1 MSALPADQRVED
13 ASLDAEI
20 TGMIAELLEEHGS
33 ELAALRALAHDFL
46 VLLADAD
53 RSVSRGYLRGLNTT
67 RVLGMAYWEELDRRI
82 VDTWLAPQS

>member
-20 TGMIAELLEEHGS
+20 TGLIAELLEEHGS
-33 ELAALRALAHDFL
+33 EPAALRALVHDFI

-53 RSVSRGYLRGLNTT
+53 RSVSRGFLRGAFSAGA
-67 RVLGMAYWEELDRRI
+67 R
-82 VDTWLAPQS
+82 PQPAEDE